1 MFDVNPAKLAA
12 LLSTVKTVAILGAK
26 DVPNH
31 PVDNVG
37 RYLLAHGFTVYPVH
51 PKRKDVWGLPTYTSL
66 TDIPDPVDLVDVFRA
81 PQFCAEHAREALALT
96 APPKLFWMQ
105 LGIRSA
111 EARAV
116 LADSPIEVVED
127 ICLMVFHQEHCLER

>member
-1 MFDVNPAKLAA
+1 MFDVNVAKLAA
-12 LLSTVKTVAILGAK
+12 LLNTVKTVAVLGAK

-66 TDIPDPVDLVDVFRA
+66 ADVPGPVDLVNVFRA
-81 PQFCAEHAREALALT
+81 PQFCVEHARETLALT
-96 APPKLFWMQ
+96 TPPKLFWMQ
-105 LGIRSA
+105 LGIRSP
-111 EARAV
+111 EARAA
-116 LADSPIEVVED
+116 LSDSPIEVVED
-127 ICLMVFHQEHCLER
+127 VCLMVFHREHCLDG